1 MVVVRHGRARPY
13 LRTNIS
19 LHPVRDAAIIS
30 LLDRIGHST
39 GVVTALNGALAAGY
53 PCTDL
58 TSEVRYIRALL
69 DPDQDEHLM
78 SVLVEQTPRR
88 LLAPRIVDMLR
99 FAVEKGIVS

>member
-39 GVVTALNGALAAGY
+39 GVVRVLNDALAAGY
-53 PCTDL
+53 PCKDL
-58 TSEVRYIRALL
+58 TSEVRYVRALL
-69 DPDQDEHLM
+69 DPDRDERLM

-88 LLAPRIVDMLR
+88 LLAPRIVDMLH
-99 FAVEKGIVS
+99 FAVDMGIVS